1 MRLAQQEVEV
11 NVIGDDK
18 VGRFETVN
26 AAAYIIIH
34 EQDAAQFVRN
44 TKRLQSLLKDA
55 DIAKLVKD
63 KGL

>member
-1 MRLAQQEVEV
+1 MRLAQQEVKV
-11 NVIGDDK
+11 NVVGDDK
-18 VGRFETVN
+18 VGHFETVN
-26 AAAYIIIH
+26 AAAYIVIH

-55 DIAKLVKD
+55 DIAKLVKN